1 MRRRVPHLI
10 LALAIICRLC
20 TTPHAIAKFASE
32 SLLPKERIEVFETIW
47 KTIND
52 DYYDPAF
59 NGVDW
64 ASVRERYR
72 PRVEVAKSDDEF
84 YGIIKQMLLELQD
97 LHTAF
102 VTPGEQSRSSG
113 VSVNEVENKVVI

>member
-1 MRRRVPHLI
+1 MKTLVLHI
-10 LALAIICRLC
+10 VLALAIICGLC
-20 TTPHAIAKFASE
+20 ATPHAIAKFASE

-84 YGIIKQMLLELQD
+84 YGIIKQMLTIGNPL
-97 LHTAF
+97 
-102 VTPGEQSRSSG
+102 
-113 VSVNEVENKVVI
+113 

>member
-1 MRRRVPHLI
+1 MKRLVPHVL
-10 LALAIICRLC
+10 LVLAIICRLC

-64 ASVRERYR
+64 DSVRERYR

-84 YGIIKQMLLELQD
+84 DSLIKLMLLELQD

-102 VTPGEQSRSSG
+102 VSHSEQSL
-113 VSVNEVENKVVI
+113 IM